1 MGMSDKL
8 WAIQF
13 ANLIAVL
20 PAIVVMVT
28 GFIVL
33 LGDSCVPTWHKN
45 GKALNPAVTFV
56 GIAVALFFNM
66 TRIGKETATAF
77 SGAVVDDPFSRI
89 AILLL
94 GVAAILAVL
103 LSTTYLENKK
113 LHHGEYYVLILFSL
127 FGAMLMASSNELITL
142 FVSIE
147 TLSVSLYVLA
157 GFARTEERSE
167 EAALKYFL
175 LGAFAAG
182 FLLYGIALVYGG
194 SFGLSPTGKA
204 TTNLTEIGAGL
215 ASAGLGGVT
224 VMFVIGVALMFVGFA
239 FKAAL
244 VPFHMWTPDVY
255 QGSPTSVTAYMAALT
270 KIAIFTVIL
279 RILSVLTPISSVWL
293 ITAQILAVLTMFGG
307 NILAVTQDNVK
318 RMLAYSSVA
327 HAGYIMAAVVAVG
340 VANGKF
346 HDLAINATMFY
357 LFAYTLM
364 TIGAFGVLIWLSR
377 RGRDCQTLG
386 DLKGLVKRDPVGAY
400 TMLVFMLS
408 LGGIPPTM
416 GFMGKLMIF
425 NVLLSAGLMPLALCL
440 GFASIIS
447 VYYYL
452 RVVWMMCFMEPDK
465 ETITDHAVESSGALF
480 AIGVTVVLS
489 LFFGLAPT
497 IAQNL
502 LAPATNILVR

>member
-1 MGMSDKL
+1 MVGMSESL
-8 WAIQF
+8 AAIP
-13 ANLIAVL
+13 
-20 PAIVVMVT
+20 PALVVMVT
-28 GFIVL
+28 GFIIL
-33 LGDSCVPTWHKN
+33 LGDSCLPAWRNN
-45 GKALNPAVTFV
+45 GKALNPGVTIV
-56 GIAVALFFNM
+56 GIAVALFFNV
-66 TRIGKETATAF
+66 THIGSKTASAF
-77 SGAVVDDPFSRI
+77 SGAIVDDPFSRI
-89 AILLL
+89 SILLL

-127 FGAMLMASSNELITL
+127 FGAMLMASSNDLITL

-147 TLSVSLYVLA
+147 TLSVALYVLA

-194 SFGLSPTGKA
+194 SFGLSPTGQA
-204 TTNLTEIGAGL
+204 TTNLSEIGAGL
-215 ASAGLGGVT
+215 AASGVGGVT
-224 VMFVIGVALMFVGFA
+224 AMFGIGLALMFVGFA

-270 KIAIFTVIL
+270 KIAIFTVII
-279 RILSVLTPISSVWL
+279 RILSVLAPVSAVWL
-293 ITAQILAVLTMFGG
+293 TTVQLLAILTMLGG

-318 RMLAYSSVA
+318 RMLAYSSIA
-327 HAGYIMAAVVAVG
+327 HAGYIMAGIAALG
-340 VANGKF
+340 GMEGKF
-346 HDLAINATMFY
+346 RDLAISSTMFY

-364 TIGAFGVLIWLSR
+364 TIGSFGTLIWLSR
-377 RGRDCQTLG
+377 RGRDCQTLN
-386 DLKGLVKRDPVGAY
+386 DLKGLVKRDPVAAY
-400 TMLVFMLS
+400 VMLVFMLS

-425 NVLLSAGLMPLALCL
+425 NALLSSGLTPLALFL

-452 RVVWMMCFMEPDK
+452 RVVWTMCFLEPDK
-465 ETITDHAVESSGALF
+465 ETVTEHAAESGGTLF
-480 AIGVTVVLS
+480 AIGVSLVLS
-489 LFFGLAPT
+489 LFLGLAPYL
-497 IAQNL
+497 AQSL
-502 LAPATNILVR
+502 LSPATNLFVR